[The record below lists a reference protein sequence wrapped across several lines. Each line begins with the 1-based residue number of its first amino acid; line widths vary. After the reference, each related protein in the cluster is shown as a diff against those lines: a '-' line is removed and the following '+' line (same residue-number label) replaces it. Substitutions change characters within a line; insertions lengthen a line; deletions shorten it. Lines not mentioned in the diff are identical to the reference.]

1 MKALAYVKGMQRDR
15 LQSGL
20 PLLCM
25 PSPASDSRKSRVSH
39 SGEKLVLFWGC
50 TGYLVYPFQKM
61 SEPVSVLLCEVPAE
75 VHFVLRDGHF
85 NTLELHEACE
95 HADRLLMTT

>member
-1 MKALAYVKGMQRDR
+1 M
-15 LQSGL
+15 
-20 PLLCM
+20 
-25 PSPASDSRKSRVSH
+25 
-39 SGEKLVLFWGC
+39 
-50 TGYLVYPFQKM
+50 VYPFQKM

-95 HADRLLMTT
+95 HADRLLMTTKHGSSPQTAMGSTYDVSSTSSVLGIGK